1 MSDVVHFYKQ
11 NQLILQIEMTM
22 NAGIIKRIHFG
33 ISEEIIA
40 WRPLIKLIT
49 TVVVTAYG
57 LPLSL
62 ILSKAVTAAVVNVM
76 LLQ

>member
-1 MSDVVHFYKQ
+1 MLFNFMTK
-11 NQLILQIEMTM
+11 NRLILQIEMLQTM
-22 NAGIIKRIHFG
+22 NAGIIKKIHFG

-57 LPLSL
+57 LHLS

>member
-62 ILSKAVTAAVVNVM
+62 SKAVTAAVVNVM

>member
-1 MSDVVHFYKQ
+1 MLFNFMTK
-11 NQLILQIEMTM
+11 NRLILQIEMTM

-62 ILSKAVTAAVVNVM
+62 SLSKAVTAAVVNVM

>member
-1 MSDVVHFYKQ
+1 MLFNFMTK
-11 NQLILQIEMTM
+11 NRLILQIEMTM

-62 ILSKAVTAAVVNVM
+62 SKAVTAAVVNVM

>member
-1 MSDVVHFYKQ
+1 MTK
-11 NQLILQIEMTM
+11 NRLILQIEMTM

-62 ILSKAVTAAVVNVM
+62 SKAVTAAVVNVM

>member
-57 LPLSL
+57 LPL

>member
-1 MSDVVHFYKQ
+1 
-11 NQLILQIEMTM
+11 MTM
-22 NAGIIKRIHFG
+22 NAGIIQRIHFG

-57 LPLSL
+57 LPL

>member
-22 NAGIIKRIHFG
+22 NAGIIKKIHFG

-57 LPLSL
+57 LPL

>member
-1 MSDVVHFYKQ
+1 MLFNFMTK
-11 NQLILQIEMTM
+11 NRLILQIEMTM

-57 LPLSL
+57 LHLSIL
-62 ILSKAVTAAVVNVM
+62 SILSKAVTAAVVNVM

>member
-1 MSDVVHFYKQ
+1 MLFNFMTK
-11 NQLILQIEMTM
+11 NRLILQIEMTM

-40 WRPLIKLIT
+40 WRLLIKLIT

-57 LPLSL
+57 LHLS